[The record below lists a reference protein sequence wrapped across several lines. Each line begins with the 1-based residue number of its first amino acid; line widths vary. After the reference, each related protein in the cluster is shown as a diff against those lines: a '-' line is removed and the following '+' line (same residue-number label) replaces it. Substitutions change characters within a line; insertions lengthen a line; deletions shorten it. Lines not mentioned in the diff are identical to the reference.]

1 MSKLKKNPRSSREW
15 KAITLEEIEKRFHK
29 EFCQDIKSLIL
40 YCNKAKM
47 DWTIDIQQDR
57 EYILIMFVGDDVSW
71 IYEIENEKS
80 QYYRQIY
87 LARDDLHYLLRRMN
101 EKRKIRKV

>member
-1 MSKLKKNPRSSREW
+1 MKKNQRSREW
-15 KAITLEEIEKRFHK
+15 KPITIEEIRKRFHK
-29 EFCQDIKSLIL
+29 DFCQDIKALIL

-47 DWTIDIQQDR
+47 DWTIDIQQDN
-57 EYILIMFVGDDVSW
+57 EHILIMFVADDVSW
-71 IYEIENEKS
+71 IYEIESEKS

>member
-1 MSKLKKNPRSSREW
+1 MNPTKNKRSREW
-15 KAITLEEIEKRFHK
+15 KAITIEEIEKRFHK
-29 EFCQDIKSLIL
+29 DFFQDIKALVL
-40 YCNKAKM
+40 YCKNRKM
-47 DWTIDIQQDR
+47 EWTIDVQKQDN
-57 EYILIMFVGDDVSW
+57 LIMIFFVSEDVSW
-71 IYEIENEKS
+71 IYEIESEKS

>member
-1 MSKLKKNPRSSREW
+1 MKKLKRIQSREW
-15 KAITLEEIEKRFHK
+15 VAITIEEIEKRFHK
-29 EFCQDIKSLIL
+29 DFFHDIKSLIF
-40 YCNKAKM
+40 YCDNAEMK
-47 DWTIDIQQDR
+47 WTIDLQKHHDF
-57 EYILIMFVGDDVSW
+57 ILIMFVSEDVSW
-71 IYEIENEKS
+71 IYEIESENS